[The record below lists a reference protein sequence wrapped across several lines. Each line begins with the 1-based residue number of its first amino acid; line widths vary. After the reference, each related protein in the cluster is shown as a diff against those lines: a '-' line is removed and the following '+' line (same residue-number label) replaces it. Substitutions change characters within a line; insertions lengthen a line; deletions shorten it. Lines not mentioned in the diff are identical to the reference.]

1 MLINK
6 YVTVNTLETY
16 IEKYPEDAQ
25 KWKDH
30 LDPVLYP
37 DKYKKRKTT
46 LRVNNRTTITEEDYS
61 RYNIIKRE
69 GEEFTN
75 SDTMCAICKHSWEQT
90 PAHATTTLLCGHKY
104 HTVCYFMIYYEN
116 SEGCIIDGCPS
127 HTGRII
133 SQLHRRRMNLR
144 DTLETTLVN
153 TLKDTNEFKS
163 DLTKMKSKISG
174 IIKHLTA
181 FRKVKQELRKK
192 IIKKHECNLS
202 QIQFDINNTVK
213 SLKSTNEALAF
224 KSEITKYRIIE
235 RKFYRKYHISLR
247 DLIRYGLVRDLNWTV
262 RRIILGHDA
271 YRNRRDFG
279 IKIFPGKRSW
289 FRPNNNEENKE
300 NETGNETGN
309 ESGEESVEEQEQL
322 ELEGEDAEIL
332 LCLYYQV

>member
-1 MLINK
+1 MEELVLINK

-37 DKYKKRKTT
+37 HKYKKRKTT
-46 LRVNNRTTITEEDYS
+46 LRVNNRASISQEDYS

-90 PAHATTTLLCGHKY
+90 ASHPTTTLLCGHKY

-127 HTGRII
+127 YTGRII

-153 TLKDTNEFKS
+153 TIKDTNEFKS

-174 IIKHLTA
+174 IIKHLSA

-192 IIKKHECNLS
+192 IIKKHEYNLS

-213 SLKSTNEALAF
+213 SLKTTREAKAF
-224 KSEITKYRIIE
+224 KSEISKYRSIE

-262 RRIILGHDA
+262 RRIIVGHDA

-279 IKIFPGKRSW
+279 IKIYPGKKTW
-289 FRPNNNEENKE
+289 FRPNNNEENEE

-322 ELEGEDAEIL
+322 ELEGEDA
-332 LCLYYQV
+332 

>member
-1 MLINK
+1 MEELVLINK

-37 DKYKKRKTT
+37 HKYKKRKQR
-46 LRVNNRTTITEEDYS
+46 LWVYNNRKISEEDYL
-61 RYNIIKRE
+61 RYNIVKRE
-69 GEEFTN
+69 DEEFTN

-90 PAHATTTLLCGHKY
+90 PSHPTTTLLCGHKY
-104 HTVCYFMIYYEN
+104 HSVCYFILYYDSN
-116 SEGCIIDGCPS
+116 EGCIINGCPS
-127 HTGRII
+127 DTGRII

-153 TLKDTNEFKS
+153 TIKDTNEFKS

-174 IIKHLTA
+174 IIKHLSA

-192 IIKKHECNLS
+192 IIKKHEYNLS

-213 SLKSTNEALAF
+213 SLKTTREAKAF
-224 KSEITKYRIIE
+224 KSEISKYRSIE

-262 RRIILGHDA
+262 RRIIVGHDA

-279 IKIFPGKRSW
+279 IKIYPGKKTW
-289 FRPNNNEENKE
+289 FRPNNDEENEENE
-300 NETGNETGN
+300 SGN
-309 ESGEESVEEQEQL
+309 ESGEESVEEQEEEEEL
-322 ELEGEDAEIL
+322 ELEGEDA
-332 LCLYYQV
+332 

>member
-37 DKYKKRKTT
+37 HKYKKRKTT
-46 LRVNNRTTITEEDYS
+46 LRVNNRASISQEDYS

-90 PAHATTTLLCGHKY
+90 ASHPTTTLLCGHKY

-127 HTGRII
+127 YTGRII

-153 TLKDTNEFKS
+153 TIKDTNEFKS

-174 IIKHLTA
+174 IIKHLSA

-192 IIKKHECNLS
+192 IIKKHEYNLS

-213 SLKSTNEALAF
+213 SLKTTREAKAF
-224 KSEITKYRIIE
+224 KSEISKYRSIE

-262 RRIILGHDA
+262 RRIIVGHDA

-279 IKIFPGKRSW
+279 IKIYPGKKTW
-289 FRPNNNEENKE
+289 FRPNNNEENEE

-322 ELEGEDAEIL
+322 ELEGEDA
-332 LCLYYQV
+332 

>member
-1 MLINK
+1 MEELVLINK

-37 DKYKKRKTT
+37 HKYKKRKQA
-46 LRVNNRTTITEEDYS
+46 LRVNNRTTISEEDYS

-69 GEEFTN
+69 GEKFTN

-127 HTGRII
+127 DTGRII

-213 SLKSTNEALAF
+213 SLKTTSEAMAF
-224 KSEITKYRIIE
+224 KSEISKYRSIE

-289 FRPNNNEENKE
+289 FRANNNEENEE
-300 NETGNETGN
+300 NEAGNET
-309 ESGEESVEEQEQL
+309 GEESVEEEEQL
-322 ELEGEDAEIL
+322 ELEGEDA
-332 LCLYYQV
+332 

>member
-1 MLINK
+1 MEELVLINK

-144 DTLETTLVN
+144 DTLEATLVN
-153 TLKDTNEFKS
+153 TIKDTNEFKS
-163 DLTKMKSKISG
+163 DLTKMKSKISS
-174 IIKHLTA
+174 IIKHFTS

-192 IIKKHECNLS
+192 IIKKHEYNLS

-213 SLKSTNEALAF
+213 SLKTTREARAF
-224 KSEITKYRIIE
+224 KSEISKYRSIE
-235 RKFYRKYHISLR
+235 RTFYRKYHISLR

-262 RRIILGHDA
+262 RGLIIGHAA

-279 IKIFPGKRSW
+279 IKIYPGKKTW
-289 FRPNNNEENKE
+289 FRPNNNEENEE
-300 NETGNETGN
+300 NETGNETAN

-322 ELEGEDAEIL
+322 ELEGEDA
-332 LCLYYQV
+332 

>member
-1 MLINK
+1 MEELVLINK

-25 KWKDH
+25 KWIDH

-37 DKYKKRKTT
+37 HKYKKRKQA
-46 LRVNNRTTITEEDYS
+46 LRVNNRRTLSEEDYS

-127 HTGRII
+127 DTGRII
-133 SQLHRRRMNLR
+133 SQLHRRRVNLR

-153 TLKDTNEFKS
+153 SLKDTNEFKS
-163 DLTKMKSKISG
+163 DLTKMKSKISS
-174 IIKHLTA
+174 IVKHLSA
-181 FRKVKQELRKK
+181 FKKVKQELRKK

-213 SLKSTNEALAF
+213 SLKTTSEARAF
-224 KSEITKYRIIE
+224 RSEISKYRSIE

-247 DLIRYGLVRDLNWTV
+247 DLIRYGLVRDLNWTI
-262 RRIILGHDA
+262 RGIIVGHNT

-279 IKIFPGKRSW
+279 IKIYPGKRTW
-289 FRPNNNEENKE
+289 FRPNNHEENEEENKE
-300 NETGNETGN
+300 DET
-309 ESGEESVEEQEQL
+309 GEESVEEQGEEEEV
-322 ELEGEDAEIL
+322 ELEGVDA
-332 LCLYYQV
+332 